1 MKRMLINA
9 AQPEELRVALVDG
22 QELYDLD
29 IEVPSAEQK
38 KGNIYKG
45 RISRVEP
52 SLEACFVDYGAERHG
67 FLPLREVA
75 PAYRRKDS
83 EPGEHQSIRDALK
96 EGQEVIVQVEK
107 EERGTK
113 GAALTTF
120 ISLAGRYLVLKPN
133 DPRGGGISKRLEGED
148 RNEIRDIISQLPIPE
163 GMSVI
168 VRTAGVG
175 HSLEQINWDL
185 DYMRRLWESIIQ
197 AAESRSAPFLVYQES
212 NVIIRALRDH
222 FTSDIGEVLVD
233 EEAIYNDARAFVEM
247 VMPEHLSRVKHY
259 QDKVP
264 LFTRFQIES
273 QIDAAYQ
280 RRVRLPSGGTLV
292 FDTTEALVSIDVNS
306 ARATQGSD
314 INETAFN
321 TNLEAASEISR
332 QLKLRDLGGL
342 VVIDFID
349 MNSNRHQREVEQRLR
364 EALDSDRARVQ
375 MGRISRFGLL
385 ELSRQRLR
393 PSLNEAVLERCP
405 RCEGEGNIR
414 SVESLSISVL
424 RLIHEEAIKEK
435 TGRVLVEVPVPVA
448 TYLMN
453 EKRQNLINIESQCR
467 VAVVVIP
474 NPHMDT
480 PTFRIERI
488 RSDQLREHDQP
499 SHHVVTTPAVE
510 IPSGE
515 SARPSAP
522 AVATLRPTAPMPASA
537 GKPAAKRQ
545 GGWFSRLLGALNGN
559 GGEEKKT
566 EASAKSGA
574 RGGKKTASR
583 SGQSRGRQQRSGERA
598 KPTRASGGSGGGS
611 RGGSR
616 GGRTGAKGG
625 NSNSNGNGSSRGGN
639 RSRSRSGQ
647 QGAQQKSE
655 AKASTAASSDKSTQN
670 AGAAE
675 NGGNGNNRSGTGVNR
690 SRTRRGRRGG
700 RRRRSGGQGAN
711 PSANPT
717 GDTGRDAAAERNVP
731 AETPTARPDS
741 SARPAEKGPA
751 NTPAQPTASSQSE
764 SKPTPPAEK
773 SGPTA
778 APAAA
783 APPASETPRLAALY
797 SREQESAGSDKGG
810 NENQSSE

>member
-29 IEVPSAEQK
+29 VEVPSAEQK

-52 SLEACFVDYGAERHG
+52 SLEACFVEYGAERHG
-67 FLPLREVA
+67 FLPLREIA
-75 PAYRRKDS
+75 PGYRQNESK
-83 EPGEHQSIRDALK
+83 PGEHQSIRDALH

-148 RNEIRDIISQLPIPE
+148 RDEIRDILSQLTLPE

-175 HSLEQINWDL
+175 RSLEQINWDL
-185 DYMRRLWESIIQ
+185 EYMCRIWASIRQ
-197 AAESRSAPFLVYQES
+197 AAESRPAPFLIYQES

-233 EEAIYNDARAFVEM
+233 EARIFEDARGFVEM
-247 VMPEHLSRVKHY
+247 VMPEQLSKLKHY
-259 QDKVP
+259 EDKVP

-321 TNLEAASEISR
+321 TNLEAAVEVSR

-349 MNSNRHQREVEQRLR
+349 MGSSRHQREVEQRLR
-364 EALDSDRARVQ
+364 QALDSDRARVQ
-375 MGRISRFGLL
+375 VSRISRFGLL

-393 PSLNEAVLERCP
+393 PSLNEAILERCP

-414 SVESLSISVL
+414 SVESLAISVL
-424 RLIHEEAIKEK
+424 RLINEEAIKER
-435 TGRVLVEVPVPVA
+435 TGRVVIEVPVPVA

-453 EKRQNLINIESQCR
+453 EKRKNLTDIETHCH
-467 VAVVVIP
+467 VAVVVVP
-474 NPHMDT
+474 NPHLDT
-480 PTFRIERI
+480 PAFRIERL
-488 RSDQLREHDQP
+488 RGDQMDEHITA
-499 SHHVVTTPAVE
+499 SHHIVTTPE
-510 IPSGE
+510 TDIPANE
-515 SARPSAP
+515 PSKTAAAP
-522 AVATLRPTAPMPASA
+522 AVAALRPAAPMPKRA
-537 GKPAAKRQ
+537 PQTAKRSN
-545 GGWFSRLLGALNGN
+545 GSGWFTRLLGALRSDKVTEDKNHK
-559 GGEEKKT
+559 EPARKKT
-566 EASAKSGA
+566 SSGSGTSTSNQ
-574 RGGKKTASR
+574 RR
-583 SGQSRGRQQRSGERA
+583 STQRS
-598 KPTRASGGSGGGS
+598 
-611 RGGSR
+611 
-616 GGRTGAKGG
+616 
-625 NSNSNGNGSSRGGN
+625 SNRSSAQRPSSGN
-639 RSRSRSGQ
+639 RSRSSGTSNSGSSRSGSQ
-647 QGAQQKSE
+647 RSGRSSGRSSSPRSTTTPKRESTQTQKPSAPTESKPNTENVASNNGGSGQGAQ
-655 AKASTAASSDKSTQN
+655 
-670 AGAAE
+670 
-675 NGGNGNNRSGTGVNR
+675 GGNGNTSGGTGNNR

-700 RRRRSGGQGAN
+700 RRRSGGQSGNSGNATPSPASNDHSQSNTNPKPAAN
-711 PSANPT
+711 VAAPKPAATQPTPSA
-717 GDTGRDAAAERNVP
+717 
-731 AETPTARPDS
+731 
-741 SARPAEKGPA
+741 
-751 NTPAQPTASSQSE
+751 QSE
-764 SKPTPPAEK
+764 PRHDARSENVSTPKP
-773 SGPTA
+773 
-778 APAAA
+778 AA
-783 APPASETPRLAALY
+783 APPATETPQLAALY
-797 SREQESAGSDKGG
+797 SREQREDSGSSNGNSA
-810 NENQSSE
+810 E

>member
-29 IEVPSAEQK
+29 VEVPSAEQK

-45 RISRVEP
+45 RISRIEP
-52 SLEACFVDYGAERHG
+52 SLEACFIDYGAERHG
-67 FLPLREVA
+67 FLPLREIA
-75 PAYRRKDS
+75 PGYRKKDS
-83 EPGEHQSIRDALK
+83 EPGEHQSIRDALR
-96 EGQEVIVQVEK
+96 EGQEIIVQVEK

-148 RNEIRDIISQLPIPE
+148 RTEIRDILSQLPIPE

-168 VRTAGVG
+168 IRTAGVG

-197 AAESRSAPFLVYQES
+197 AAESRPAPFLVYQES

-222 FTSDIGEVLVD
+222 FTNDIGEVLID
-233 EEAIYNDARAFVEM
+233 EQNIFNDARAFVEM
-247 VMPEHLSRVKHY
+247 VMPEHLNRVKHY

-349 MNSNRHQREVEQRLR
+349 MNSNRHQREVENRLR
-364 EALDSDRARVQ
+364 QALDSDRARVQ

-393 PSLNEAVLERCP
+393 PSLNEAILERCP

-414 SVESLSISVL
+414 SVESLSISLL

-435 TGRVLVEVPVPVA
+435 TGRVLVEAPVPVA

-453 EKRQNLINIESQCR
+453 EKRQNLFNIESQCK
-467 VAVVVIP
+467 VAVVVVP

-480 PTFRIERI
+480 PAFSIERI
-488 RSDQLREHDQP
+488 RNDQLSEHTTA
-499 SHHVVTTPAVE
+499 SHHVVATPNVDIPNTQTTRPA
-510 IPSGE
+510 
-515 SARPSAP
+515 AAP
-522 AVATLRPTAPMPASA
+522 AVAALRPAAPMPTSA
-537 GKPAAKRQ
+537 PGKGEKPQRS
-545 GGWFSRLLGALNGN
+545 WFTRLLGALNGN
-559 GGEEKKT
+559 GD
-566 EASAKSGA
+566 KSPEPA
-574 RGGKKTASR
+574 RSKPKAESGRKPARSR
-583 SGQSRGRQQRSGERA
+583 D
-598 KPTRASGGSGGGS
+598 
-611 RGGSR
+611 
-616 GGRTGAKGG
+616 
-625 NSNSNGNGSSRGGN
+625 NN
-639 RSRSRSGQ
+639 RSRSRSQGGTERKQ
-647 QGAQQKSE
+647 QNSSSRGKS
-655 AKASTAASSDKSTQN
+655 SGSRNRRSSGDGSRN
-670 AGAAE
+670 
-675 NGGNGNNRSGTGVNR
+675 GNGNRSRRDNGRSQARSKPAQTEPKAAKSNEEKLSAEPVQNGNGNDDTRTKTGTGVNR

-700 RRRRSGGQGAN
+700 RRRRSGGQSTQSGNAN
-711 PSANPT
+711 NGNDNGGSNKGNEQANSRPADEAPKT
-717 GDTGRDAAAERNVP
+717 PARANQPPANEPRRDAAGEQTG
-731 AETPTARPDS
+731 TPV
-741 SARPAEKGPA
+741 K
-751 NTPAQPTASSQSE
+751 
-764 SKPTPPAEK
+764 
-773 SGPTA
+773 
-778 APAAA
+778 PAAA
-783 APPASETPRLAALY
+783 TPPTSETPRLAALY
-797 SREQESAGSDKGG
+797 SREQQDNGTASNNVDKQGS
-810 NENQSSE
+810 E

>member
-29 IEVPSAEQK
+29 VEVPSAEQK

-45 RISRVEP
+45 RISRIEP
-52 SLEACFVDYGAERHG
+52 SLEACFVEYGAERHG
-67 FLPLREVA
+67 FLPLREIA
-75 PAYRRKDS
+75 PSYRKKDS
-83 EPGEHQSIRDALK
+83 EPGEHQSIRGALH

-120 ISLAGRYLVLKPN
+120 VSLAGRYLVLKPN

-148 RNEIRDIISQLPIPE
+148 RTEIRDILSQLPIPE

-168 VRTAGVG
+168 IRTAGVG

-185 DYMRRLWESIIQ
+185 DYMRRLWESIVQ
-197 AAESRSAPFLVYQES
+197 AAESRPAPFLIYQES

-233 EEAIYNDARAFVEM
+233 EENIYNDARGFVEM
-247 VMPEHLSRVKHY
+247 VMPEHLNRLKHY

-292 FDTTEALVSIDVNS
+292 FDTTEALISIDVNS

-349 MNSNRHQREVEQRLR
+349 MNSNRHQREVENRLR

-435 TGRVLVEVPVPVA
+435 TGRVMVEVPVPVA

-453 EKRQNLINIESQCR
+453 EKRQNLFNIESQCR
-467 VAVVVIP
+467 VSVVVVP

-480 PTFRIERI
+480 PAFRIERV
-488 RSDQLREHDQP
+488 RGDQLGEHTTA
-499 SHHVVTTPAVE
+499 SHQVVTTPAVD
-510 IPSGE
+510 IPSTAA
-515 SARPSAP
+515 ARSSAP
-522 AVATLRPTAPMPASA
+522 AVTALRPAAPMPA
-537 GKPAAKRQ
+537 GTPKKPEKNQR
-545 GGWFSRLLGALNGN
+545 GWFTRLLGALNGN
-559 GGEEKKT
+559 GGEAAEKDGKT
-566 EASAKSGA
+566 KAKTT
-574 RGGKKTASR
+574 RKTGTGS
-583 SGQSRGRQQRSGERA
+583 SGQS
-598 KPTRASGGSGGGS
+598 
-611 RGGSR
+611 
-616 GGRTGAKGG
+616 
-625 NSNSNGNGSSRGGN
+625 
-639 RSRSRSGQ
+639 RSRSRSGTERNGRGSSNRGGKSSGSRSRRGSGGNARGGNRNRRGSGSGSQ
-647 QGAQQKSE
+647 ARGRPAQPEPKTGKANEDGSQKATPSP
-655 AKASTAASSDKSTQN
+655 SSSSSAN
-670 AGAAE
+670 
-675 NGGNGNNRSGTGVNR
+675 NGGDTGSQDKAGTGVNR

-700 RRRRSGGQGAN
+700 RRRRSGGQGGN
-711 PSANPT
+711 GNN
-717 GDTGRDAAAERNVP
+717 GNRNDN
-731 AETPTARPDS
+731 AGNNGSE
-741 SARPAEKGPA
+741 
-751 NTPAQPTASSQSE
+751 QASS
-764 SKPTPPAEK
+764 KPSGETKAPPARENPPSSNEPRRET
-773 SGPTA
+773 SGETKPVK
-778 APAAA
+778 PAAA
-783 APPASETPRLAALY
+783 TPPTSETPRLAALY
-797 SREQESAGSDKGG
+797 SREQQDNANSSNNGGSQD
-810 NENQSSE
+810 SE

>member
-29 IEVPSAEQK
+29 VEVPSAEQK

-45 RISRVEP
+45 RISRIEP
-52 SLEACFVDYGAERHG
+52 SLEACFVEYGAERHG
-67 FLPLREVA
+67 FLPLREIA
-75 PAYRRKDS
+75 PSYRKKES
-83 EPGEHQSIRDALK
+83 EPGEHQSIRGALH

-120 ISLAGRYLVLKPN
+120 VSLAGRYLVLKPN
-133 DPRGGGISKRLEGED
+133 DPRGGGISKRLEGDD
-148 RNEIRDIISQLPIPE
+148 RTEIRDILSQLPIPE

-168 VRTAGVG
+168 IRTAGVG

-185 DYMRRLWESIIQ
+185 DYMRRLWESIVQ
-197 AAESRSAPFLVYQES
+197 AAESRPAPFLIYQES

-222 FTSDIGEVLVD
+222 FTNDIGEVLVD
-233 EEAIYNDARAFVEM
+233 EENIYNDARGFVEM
-247 VMPEHLSRVKHY
+247 VMPEHLNRLKHY
-259 QDKVP
+259 QDNVP

-292 FDTTEALVSIDVNS
+292 FDTTEALISIDVNS

-314 INETAFN
+314 IHETAFN

-349 MNSNRHQREVEQRLR
+349 MNSNRHQREVENRLR
-364 EALDSDRARVQ
+364 QALDSDRARVQ

-453 EKRQNLINIESQCR
+453 EKRQNLFNIESQCR
-467 VAVVVIP
+467 VSVVVVP

-480 PTFRIERI
+480 PAFRIERI
-488 RSDQLREHDQP
+488 RGDQMGEHTAA
-499 SHHVVTTPAVE
+499 SHQVVTTPAVD
-510 IPSGE
+510 IPST
-515 SARPSAP
+515 SATRSSAP
-522 AVATLRPTAPMPASA
+522 AVTALKPAAPMPAGA
-537 GKPAAKRQ
+537 PKKPEKNQR
-545 GGWFSRLLGALNGN
+545 GWFTRLLGALNGN
-559 GGEEKKT
+559 GGGAAEKDGKT
-566 EASAKSGA
+566 KAKTT
-574 RGGKKTASR
+574 RKTGTGS
-583 SGQSRGRQQRSGERA
+583 SGQSRSRTRGSTERTGRGSSNRGGKSSGSRSR
-598 KPTRASGGSGGGS
+598 RGSGGN
-611 RGGSR
+611 
-616 GGRTGAKGG
+616 T
-625 NSNSNGNGSSRGGN
+625 RGGN
-639 RSRSRSGQ
+639 RSRRSSG
-647 QGAQQKSE
+647 
-655 AKASTAASSDKSTQN
+655 SSNGSQARGRSTQPEPKTGKAN
-670 AGAAE
+670 EEGSQKATPSPSSSAN
-675 NGGNGNNRSGTGVNR
+675 NGGDTAGQGKAGTGVNR

-700 RRRRSGGQGAN
+700 RRRRSGGQGGNGSSNNGGNGNRNDNAGN
-711 PSANPT
+711 SGTAQASKPPAGEASTPAARENPPSAKEPRRET
-717 GDTGRDAAAERNVP
+717 SGEQKP
-731 AETPTARPDS
+731 A
-741 SARPAEKGPA
+741 K
-751 NTPAQPTASSQSE
+751 
-764 SKPTPPAEK
+764 
-773 SGPTA
+773 
-778 APAAA
+778 PAAA
-783 APPASETPRLAALY
+783 TPPTSETPRLAALY
-797 SREQESAGSDKGG
+797 SREQQENGASSGNGGSQG
-810 NENQSSE
+810 SE

>member
-29 IEVPSAEQK
+29 VEVPSAEQK

-45 RISRVEP
+45 RISRIEP
-52 SLEACFVDYGAERHG
+52 SLEACFIDYGAERHG
-67 FLPLREVA
+67 FLPLREIA
-75 PAYRRKDS
+75 PSYRKKDS
-83 EPGEHQSIRDALK
+83 EPGEHQSIRDALR
-96 EGQEVIVQVEK
+96 EGQEIIVQVEK

-148 RNEIRDIISQLPIPE
+148 RTEIRDILSQLPIPE

-168 VRTAGVG
+168 IRTAGVG

-185 DYMRRLWESIIQ
+185 DYMRRLWESIVQ
-197 AAESRSAPFLVYQES
+197 AAESRPAPFLVYQES

-222 FTSDIGEVLVD
+222 FTNDLGEVLID
-233 EEAIYNDARAFVEM
+233 ENNIFNDARGFVEM
-247 VMPEHLSRVKHY
+247 VMPEHLNRIKLY
-259 QDKVP
+259 EDKVP

-292 FDTTEALVSIDVNS
+292 FDTTEALISIDVNS

-321 TNLEAASEISR
+321 TNLEAAGEISR

-349 MNSNRHQREVEQRLR
+349 MNSNRHQREVENRLR
-364 EALDSDRARVQ
+364 QALDSDRARVQ

-435 TGRVLVEVPVPVA
+435 TGRVVVEAPVPVA

-453 EKRQNLINIESQCR
+453 EKRQNLFNIESQCR
-467 VAVVVIP
+467 VSVVVVP

-480 PTFRIERI
+480 PAFNIERI
-488 RSDQLREHDQP
+488 RNDQLSEHATA
-499 SHHVVTTPAVE
+499 SHHVVTTPSVD
-510 IPSGE
+510 IPSAD
-515 SARPSAP
+515 STRPVATP
-522 AVATLRPTAPMPASA
+522 AVTALQPAAPMPASVPRNG
-537 GKPAAKRQ
+537 GKTQ
-545 GGWFSRLLGALNGN
+545 GGWFTRLLGALNGN
-559 GGEEKKT
+559 GD
-566 EASAKSGA
+566 KSS
-574 RGGKKTASR
+574 KTARTKPKDESTPKSSR
-583 SGQSRGRQQRSGERA
+583 SSG
-598 KPTRASGGSGGGS
+598 
-611 RGGSR
+611 
-616 GGRTGAKGG
+616 
-625 NSNSNGNGSSRGGN
+625 NN
-639 RSRSRSGQ
+639 RSRSRSRT
-647 QGAQQKSE
+647 QGGAERKPRSSSNRGRSSGSGNRRSSGDSSRSGNRNRRDNGRSQTRSKPAQAESKTAKSNE
-655 AKASTAASSDKSTQN
+655 GKTPAESTQSTN
-670 AGAAE
+670 
-675 NGGNGNNRSGTGVNR
+675 GNGNDNRTKAGTGVNR

-700 RRRRSGGQGAN
+700 RRRRSGSGGQGPQGGNAN
-711 PSANPT
+711 N
-717 GDTGRDAAAERNVP
+717 GN
-731 AETPTARPDS
+731 DS
-741 SARPAEKGPA
+741 SNKGSEQSNNRPASEATKAPARENQSPA
-751 NTPAQPTASSQSE
+751 NEPRRDTTNEQPSTPA
-764 SKPTPPAEK
+764 K
-773 SGPTA
+773 
-778 APAAA
+778 PAAA
-783 APPASETPRLAALY
+783 APPTSETPRLAALY
-797 SREQESAGSDKGG
+797 SREQQDNGTASNDSGNQGS
-810 NENQSSE
+810 E

>member
-29 IEVPSAEQK
+29 VEVPSAEQK

-52 SLEACFVDYGAERHG
+52 SLEACFVEYGAERHG
-67 FLPLREVA
+67 FLPLREIA
-75 PAYRRKDS
+75 PSYRQNESK
-83 EPGEHQSIRDALK
+83 PGEHQSIRDALH

-148 RNEIRDIISQLPIPE
+148 RNEIRDILSQLTLPE

-175 HSLEQINWDL
+175 RSLEQINWDL
-185 DYMRRLWESIIQ
+185 DYMRRIWESIRQ
-197 AAESRSAPFLVYQES
+197 AAESRAAPFLIYQES

-233 EEAIYNDARAFVEM
+233 EARIFEDARGFVEM
-247 VMPEHLSRVKHY
+247 VMPEQLSKLKHY
-259 QDKVP
+259 EDKVP

-321 TNLEAASEISR
+321 TNLEAAVEISR

-349 MNSNRHQREVEQRLR
+349 MGSNRHQREVEQRLR
-364 EALDSDRARVQ
+364 QALDSDRARVQ
-375 MGRISRFGLL
+375 ISRISRFGLL

-393 PSLNEAVLERCP
+393 PSLNEAILERCP

-414 SVESLSISVL
+414 SVESLAISVL
-424 RLIHEEAIKEK
+424 RLIHEEAIKER
-435 TGRVLVEVPVPVA
+435 TGRVVIEVPVPVA

-453 EKRQNLINIESQCR
+453 EKRKNLTDIETHCQ
-467 VAVVVIP
+467 VAVVVVP

-480 PTFRIERI
+480 PAFRIERL
-488 RSDQLREHDQP
+488 RGDQMDEHITA
-499 SHHVVTTPAVE
+499 SHHIVTTPETTMPANE
-510 IPSGE
+510 PSRT
-515 SARPSAP
+515 AAAP
-522 AVATLRPTAPMPASA
+522 AVAALRPAAPMPNRA
-537 GKPAAKRQ
+537 PQTAKRSN
-545 GGWFSRLLGALNGN
+545 GNGWFSRLLGALRGDKIAENKN
-559 GGEEKKT
+559 HKTPAKEKT
-566 EASAKSGA
+566 SSGSGTSNQ
-574 RGGKKTASR
+574 RRSTQRSSTTQRSSSR
-583 SGQSRGRQQRSGERA
+583 SGTQRSG
-598 KPTRASGGSGGGS
+598 
-611 RGGSR
+611 
-616 GGRTGAKGG
+616 
-625 NSNSNGNGSSRGGN
+625 SSN
-639 RSRSRSGQ
+639 RSRSG
-647 QGAQQKSE
+647 
-655 AKASTAASSDKSTQN
+655 SSNTGS
-670 AGAAE
+670 
-675 NGGNGNNRSGTGVNR
+675 NRSGSQRSGRSSSPRSTNTPKREPAQTQNSSAPAESKPNTDNVASNNGGSGQGSQGVNGNTSGGTGNNR

-700 RRRRSGGQGAN
+700 RRRRSGESGSNSGNAN
-711 PSANPT
+711 PSPASNDHSQPNAEPKP
-717 GDTGRDAAAERNVP
+717 AA
-731 AETPTARPDS
+731 TQSTQ
-741 SARPAEKGPA
+741 SARSEPRQDARSE
-751 NTPAQPTASSQSE
+751 NASAP
-764 SKPTPPAEK
+764 KP
-773 SGPTA
+773 
-778 APAAA
+778 AA
-783 APPASETPRLAALY
+783 APPATETPQLAALY
-797 SREQESAGSDKGG
+797 SREQREDSGSSNGNSA
-810 NENQSSE
+810 E

>member
-22 QELYDLD
+22 QELFDLD
-29 IEVPSAEQK
+29 VEVPSAEQK

-52 SLEACFVDYGAERHG
+52 SLEACFVEYGAERHG
-67 FLPLREVA
+67 FLPLREIA
-75 PAYRRKDS
+75 PGYRQKS
-83 EPGEHQSIRDALK
+83 GEPGEHQSIRDALK

-133 DPRGGGISKRLEGED
+133 DPRGGGISKRLEGDD
-148 RNEIRDIISQLPIPE
+148 RTEIREILSELPIPE

-168 VRTAGVG
+168 IRTAGVG

-185 DYMRRLWESIIQ
+185 GYMQRLWESIVQ
-197 AAESRSAPFLVYQES
+197 AAESRPAPFLVYQES

-222 FTSDIGEVLVD
+222 FTNDIGEVLVD
-233 EEAIYNDARAFVEM
+233 EENVFADARAFVEM
-247 VMPEHLSRVKHY
+247 VMPEHLSRLKHY

-349 MNSNRHQREVEQRLR
+349 MSSNRHQREVENRLR
-364 EALDSDRARVQ
+364 QALDSDRARVQ

-414 SVESLSISVL
+414 SVESLAISVL

-453 EKRQNLINIESQCR
+453 EKRHNLITVEAQCR
-467 VAVVVIP
+467 VSVMLVP

-480 PTFRIERI
+480 PAFRIERI
-488 RSDQLREHDQP
+488 RTDQVHEHATA
-499 SHHVVTTPAVE
+499 SHHLVSTPEAEVPNAE
-510 IPSGE
+510 AAKAKPT
-515 SARPSAP
+515 AP
-522 AVATLRPTAPMPASA
+522 AVTALRHAAPL
-537 GKPAAKRQ
+537 PAAEKPVATKRQ
-545 GGWFSRLLGALNGN
+545 RGWFTRLLGALSGEA
-559 GGEEKKT
+559 GEESGNKSGDSDTTRK
-566 EASAKSGA
+566 ERSAKGRS
-574 RGGKKTASR
+574 SR
-583 SGQSRGRQQRSGERA
+583 SGQQDRSGGGNRRSSSSGSRGGRGSGGR
-598 KPTRASGGSGGGS
+598 GGSGGSASGGGSSS

-616 GGRTGAKGG
+616 SGGRSRRSGETGSRKRGSQAEGKTATPNEKSNAEGG
-625 NSNSNGNGSSRGGN
+625 ENGNGSEG
-639 RSRSRSGQ
+639 
-647 QGAQQKSE
+647 
-655 AKASTAASSDKSTQN
+655 
-670 AGAAE
+670 
-675 NGGNGNNRSGTGVNR
+675 NGGSSKAGTGANR

-700 RRRRSGGQGAN
+700 RRRRSGGGQGGNGNAAN
-711 PSANPT
+711 TSGNDNSSAQNTGNSEGGGPQTDSRPSQAPAAE
-717 GDTGRDAAAERNVP
+717 RQPAAAEKP
-731 AETPTARPDS
+731 APSKQSETAEK
-741 SARPAEKGPA
+741 PAEKRSEPA
-751 NTPAQPTASSQSE
+751 
-764 SKPTPPAEK
+764 K
-773 SGPTA
+773 
-778 APAAA
+778 PAAA
-783 APPASETPRLAALY
+783 APPAAETPRLAALY
-797 SREQESAGSDKGG
+797 NREQQDQGNGGKDSD
-810 NENQSSE
+810 

>member
-29 IEVPSAEQK
+29 VEVPSAEQK

-45 RISRVEP
+45 RISRIEP

-67 FLPLREVA
+67 FLPLREIA
-75 PAYRRKDS
+75 PGYRKKDS
-83 EPGEHQSIRDALK
+83 EPGEHQSIRDALH

-148 RNEIRDIISQLPIPE
+148 RTEIRDILSQLPIPE

-168 VRTAGVG
+168 IRTAGVG

-185 DYMRRLWESIIQ
+185 DYMRRLWESIVQ
-197 AAESRSAPFLVYQES
+197 AAESSPAPFLIYQES

-222 FTSDIGEVLVD
+222 FTNDIGEVLVD
-233 EEAIYNDARAFVEM
+233 EENIYNDARGFVEM
-247 VMPEHLSRVKHY
+247 VMPEHLNRLKHY

-349 MNSNRHQREVEQRLR
+349 MNSNRHQREVENRLR
-364 EALDSDRARVQ
+364 QALDSDRARVQ

-435 TGRVLVEVPVPVA
+435 TGRVVVEAPVPVA

-467 VAVVVIP
+467 VSVVVVP

-480 PTFRIERI
+480 PAFRIERI
-488 RSDQLREHDQP
+488 RNDQLGEHATA
-499 SHHVVTTPAVE
+499 SHRVVTTPSVD
-510 IPSGE
+510 IPSPE
-515 SARPSAP
+515 TARPAAP
-522 AVATLRPTAPMPASA
+522 AVTALRHAAPMPAGAPSR
-537 GKPAAKRQ
+537 GSEKPQR
-545 GGWFSRLLGALNGN
+545 GWFTRLLGALNGN
-559 GGEEKKT
+559 GDKTSEKPDKTKTGDSTRRSKPGTRSQTRRRAQGAGERK
-566 EASAKSGA
+566 
-574 RGGKKTASR
+574 SR
-583 SGQSRGRQQRSGERA
+583 SGGPSSSSRSG
-598 KPTRASGGSGGGS
+598 SGSRSRRGSGS
-611 RGGSR
+611 RGG
-616 GGRTGAKGG
+616 
-625 NSNSNGNGSSRGGN
+625 GN
-639 RSRSRSGQ
+639 RNRRDGGSQSRNKP
-647 QGAQQKSE
+647 AQQSE
-655 AKASTAASSDKSTQN
+655 AKTVAKGNENGGQPAPAASSASND
-670 AGAAE
+670 GGD
-675 NGGNGNNRSGTGVNR
+675 NGSHAKSGTGINR

-700 RRRRSGGQGAN
+700 RRRRTGGSQGVQGNNGANANASSGGADNAAGNGNERASNRPAGESAHAAPPRENQAPANEPRREN
-711 PSANPT
+711 PS
-717 GDTGRDAAAERNVP
+717 E
-731 AETPTARPDS
+731 
-741 SARPAEKGPA
+741 
-751 NTPAQPTASSQSE
+751 Q
-764 SKPTPPAEK
+764 
-773 SGPTA
+773 

-783 APPASETPRLAALY
+783 AAPANETPRLAALY
-797 SREQESAGSDKGG
+797 SREQQDNGTSSSSGNSGS
-810 NENQSSE
+810 E